1 MKHVWFVV
9 AIISLFAGVH
19 KAWQFGFKESY
30 LFFIFAVVSILM
42 YLLRKN
48 MNTPNKKTKS

>member
-9 AIISLFAGVH
+9 GIISLIAAIH
-19 KAWQFGFKESY
+19 KTWLFGFKESY
-30 LFFIFAVVSILM
+30 LFFIFAVVAFLM

-48 MNTPNKKTKS
+48 MSASDKKTKS

>member
-9 AIISLFAGVH
+9 GIISLIAAIH
-19 KAWQFGFKESY
+19 KTWLFGFKESY
-30 LFFIFAVVSILM
+30 LFFIFAVVAFLM

-48 MNTPNKKTKS
+48 MGASDKKPKS